1 LKIFR
6 HLAANFRGLLHKQ
19 EPFTC
24 VNLITLYDKER
35 YTVNRETPSIT
46 IGRIENNKIVIPDER
61 VSRLHCRIDYSEGIG
76 VQITDYSKNGT
87 WITDS
92 DLKSEIYL
100 LNKSGWFQISQG
112 YIFLGL
118 PPASGLNMT
127 RIQFFCF

>member
-1 LKIFR
+1 MKIFR
-6 HLAANFRGLLHKQ
+6 QLAANFKGLLHKQ
-19 EPFTC
+19 DPFTC
-24 VNLITLYDKER
+24 VNLITLYDKEH
-35 YTVNRETPSIT
+35 YSVNRDMPSIT
-46 IGRIENNKIVIPDER
+46 IGRIENNKIIIPDER
-61 VSRLHCRIDYSEGIG
+61 VSRLHCRIDYTEGIG

-92 DLKSEIYL
+92 DLTSEIYL
-100 LNKSGWFQISQG
+100 LNKSGWFQINQG